1 MNQLPEGDY
10 LIIMLFVH
18 SLQDCSLKRI
28 HVDHRTPNVDPDQVM
43 AKNLDTG
50 EFCRADLL
58 VSGPVVQDP
67 DWLE

>member
-1 MNQLPEGDY
+1 MNQPPEGDC

-18 SLQDCSLKRI
+18 FLQDCSLKRI
-28 HVDHRTPNVDPDQVM
+28 YVDHRTPNVDPDQVM